1 MYADQDFYKNEY
13 FGKVIADED
22 LDSFLSKA
30 SDSVDQLTLFKI
42 QARGGFSMLTGFQQK
57 AVKMAVC
64 EQADFLSAV
73 IETPDWVQSYSVGSV
88 SVSKNINA
96 STKYSPRSI
105 DYLRS
110 TNLMYRGLGS

>member
-1 MYADQDFYKNEY
+1 MYADQTFYKTEY

-30 SDSVDQLTLFKI
+30 SDSVDQLTMYKI
-42 QARGGFSMLTGFQQK
+42 NERGGFDQLTPFQQK

-73 IETPDWVQSYSVGSV
+73 IETPEWVQSYSVGSV
-88 SVSKNINA
+88 SVSKNIQA

-105 DYLRS
+105 DYLRA